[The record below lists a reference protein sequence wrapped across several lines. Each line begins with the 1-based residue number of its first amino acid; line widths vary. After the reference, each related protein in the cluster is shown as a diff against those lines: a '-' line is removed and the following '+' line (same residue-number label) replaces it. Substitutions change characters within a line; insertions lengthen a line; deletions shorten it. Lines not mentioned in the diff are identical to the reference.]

1 MSFIKICSLV
11 LKASQFLQGLLSATL
26 LAIKFHASKHF
37 KTGCCGDVSWF
48 HSLMQMMDSIDENY

>member
-11 LKASQFLQGLLSATL
+11 LKASPFLQGHLSATL

-37 KTGCCGDVSWF
+37 KPAATGMF
-48 HSLMQMMDSIDENY
+48 HGLMQMMDSVDEYY